1 MYLYADVDA
10 MYIMGD
16 LNSRFGDN
24 QEHIEGIDLKVPSR
38 KVLDV
43 GKNKHGDL
51 LIDFLKDGQLCIVNG
66 RVNPENDNFTFVDP
80 GRGSAVVDFLIVPY
94 CNLKSIT
101 DFHVHLAREL
111 MTNCNV
117 DGCTLTDH
125 SLLEF
130 TINPHYSIQQAHM
143 DEYDESDDN
152 NLDYEGNHL
161 NVDRYYTRYV
171 VSNISDQ
178 FLQSDT
184 AQHAILHCIEK
195 IEQDRQSQVSIDVL
209 YKEFCNVYYDEMD
222 KSLRK
227 KNVRRTYGR
236 RSNYKPPFLGPNN
249 IGPYGTCIPLWDSIW
264 HPSDWHS
271 QIDCTYNNIGN
282 GTSFIKG
289 KRKY

>member
-16 LNSRFGDN
+16 LNSRFGGN

-38 KVLDV
+38 KLLDV

-51 LIDFLKDGQLCIVNG
+51 LIDFLKDGQLCIVNR

-80 GRGSAVVDFLIVPY
+80 GRGSSVVDFLIVPY

-143 DEYDESDDN
+143 DQYDESDDN

-161 NVDRYYTRYV
+161 NVDRYYTRYI
-171 VSNISDQ
+171 VSDISDQ
-178 FLQSDT
+178 FLQSDS
-184 AQHAILHCIEK
+184 A
-195 IEQDRQSQVSIDVL
+195 
-209 YKEFCNVYYDEMD
+209 
-222 KSLRK
+222 
-227 KNVRRTYGR
+227 
-236 RSNYKPPFLGPNN
+236 
-249 IGPYGTCIPLWDSIW
+249 
-264 HPSDWHS
+264 
-271 QIDCTYNNIGN
+271 
-282 GTSFIKG
+282 
-289 KRKY
+289 

>member
-1 MYLYADVDA
+1 MVEHLDADIISLCETHLEGNTEVQIEGYETFVHNRQSRNRNLNRTFGGIQVLIRRSRLNEYDVKILDKSLDGIHVLCLHFESKVSDFCFIVISCYLPPSNSVWGRDGTSFYCHLRSLVYLYADVDA

-51 LIDFLKDGQLCIVNG
+51 LIDFLKDGELCIVNG

-80 GRGSAVVDFLIVPY
+80 GRGSSVVDFLIVPY
-94 CNLKSIT
+94 CNMKSIT

-130 TINPHYSIQQAHM
+130 TINPHYSIQQQAHM

-152 NLDYEGNHL
+152 NLDYEGSH
-161 NVDRYYTRYV
+161 
-171 VSNISDQ
+171 
-178 FLQSDT
+178 
-184 AQHAILHCIEK
+184 
-195 IEQDRQSQVSIDVL
+195 
-209 YKEFCNVYYDEMD
+209 
-222 KSLRK
+222 
-227 KNVRRTYGR
+227 
-236 RSNYKPPFLGPNN
+236 
-249 IGPYGTCIPLWDSIW
+249 
-264 HPSDWHS
+264 
-271 QIDCTYNNIGN
+271 
-282 GTSFIKG
+282 
-289 KRKY
+289 